1 MDGDITSEMNV
12 HYSVG
17 LLILLSVIHCWL
29 NQVSLMQ
36 ELFLIFSDI
45 ITSIYII
52 FRHIQGT
59 STYSNCLCL
68 SNVQQKGAL
77 TD

>member
-45 ITSIYII
+45 ILPYILYSGIY
-52 FRHIQGT
+52 
-59 STYSNCLCL
+59 
-68 SNVQQKGAL
+68 KAL
-77 TD
+77 LPTVIVFVSLMFNEREP